1 MAKRKRTKYN
11 NGSLVQQTIKTNVA
25 DLNLNY
31 SPPSQHYSAD
41 VSNIPKMGNTRF
53 GVQGRGFNSPSSV
66 HASTRIG
73 GAEVQGSYNLE
84 SNQPTVKITKSLG
97 PRSNV
102 QFGYEGSTGR
112 GGGGIG
118 AMYNLTIPLSGGF
131 PFKK

>member
-31 SPPSQHYSAD
+31 SPTNYSAD

-73 GAEVQGSYNLE
+73 VAEVQ
-84 SNQPTVKITKSLG
+84 
-97 PRSNV
+97 
-102 QFGYEGSTGR
+102 
-112 GGGGIG
+112 
-118 AMYNLTIPLSGGF
+118 
-131 PFKK
+131 